1 MTDVSAVHPEDRRAA
16 PERCVCYLDR
26 LPLTVDERREV
37 QQRIAATPDA
47 VAAGAHEALAA
58 LHGFLSGPALKPREP
73 APPPLGGPPE
83 FWGGPAAPPRPPPPG
98 GVRVLSVPPPPP

>member
-47 VAAGAHEALAA
+47 VAAGGGGALPA
-58 LHGFLSGPALKPREP
+58 LYRVPRGPAVTP
-73 APPPLGGPPE
+73 
-83 FWGGPAAPPRPPPPG
+83 GGPAPTPPRRPTGIAG
-98 GVRVLSVPPPPP
+98 GQAGAFLRRREAGGSGAVRGA

>member
-47 VAAGAHEALAA
+47 VAAGGPEGFAA
-58 LHGFLSGPALKPREP
+58 LPCFPSGAGVNSRGSAP
-73 APPPLGGPPE
+73 APPGARPSFAGRPAGPLRPR
-83 FWGGPAAPPRPPPPG
+83 APR
-98 GVRVLSVPPPPP
+98 GVPV